1 MKQKNEMTNT
11 FKRRIFRWCIVSA
24 ASFLAAFLLYDLQ
37 DAGIASE
44 QLIFPCA
51 MLWMGGILLGFKALE
66 IWSGWLEDDSEDL
79 NVGLNRS
86 NLYPI
91 TFYLEATLGILIVIF
106 LLVFTIIRN
115 RPTIAES
122 TVLFVALV
130 LVGAC
135 TGMGLLSRRLEF

>member
-1 MKQKNEMTNT
+1 
-11 FKRRIFRWCIVSA
+11 
-24 ASFLAAFLLYDLQ
+24 
-37 DAGIASE
+37 
-44 QLIFPCA
+44 

-66 IWSGWLEDDSEDL
+66 IWSGWLEDASEDS
-79 NVGLNRS
+79 NMGLNAS

-91 TFYLEATLGILIVIF
+91 TFYLEATLGILIVVF

-130 LVGAC
+130 LAGAC
-135 TGMGLLSRRLEF
+135 TGMGLISRRLE

>member
-1 MKQKNEMTNT
+1 MTNT
-11 FKRRIFRWCIVSA
+11 FKRRIFRWCVVSA

-37 DAGIASE
+37 DVGIDTE
-44 QLIFPCA
+44 LLIFPCA

-66 IWSGWLEDDSEDL
+66 ILSGWLEDASEDS
-79 NVGLNRS
+79 NMGLNAS

-91 TFYLEATLGILIVIF
+91 TLGILIVVF

-130 LVGAC
+130 LAGAC
-135 TGMGLLSRRLEF
+135 TGMGLISRRLE

>member
-1 MKQKNEMTNT
+1 MTNT
-11 FKRRIFRWCIVSA
+11 FKRRIFRWCVVSA

-37 DAGIASE
+37 DVGIDTE
-44 QLIFPCA
+44 LLIFPCA

-66 IWSGWLEDDSEDL
+66 IWSGWLEDASEDS
-79 NVGLNRS
+79 NMGLNGS

-91 TFYLEATLGILIVIF
+91 TFYLEATLGILIVVF

-122 TVLFVALV
+122 TVLFVVLV
-130 LVGAC
+130 LAGAC
-135 TGMGLLSRRLEF
+135 TGMGLISRRLE

>member
-1 MKQKNEMTNT
+1 MTNT
-11 FKRRIFRWCIVSA
+11 FKRRIFRWCVVSA

-37 DAGIASE
+37 DVGIDTE
-44 QLIFPCA
+44 LLIFPCA

-66 IWSGWLEDDSEDL
+66 IWSGWLEDASEDS
-79 NVGLNRS
+79 NMGLNGS

-91 TFYLEATLGILIVIF
+91 TFYLEATLGILIVVF

-122 TVLFVALV
+122 TVLFVALG
-130 LVGAC
+130 LAGAC
-135 TGMGLLSRRLEF
+135 TGMGHLSSSLE

>member
-1 MKQKNEMTNT
+1 MTNT
-11 FKRRIFRWCIVSA
+11 FKRRIFRWCVVSA

-37 DAGIASE
+37 DVGIDTE
-44 QLIFPCA
+44 LLIFPCA

-66 IWSGWLEDDSEDL
+66 IWSGWLEDASEDS
-79 NVGLNRS
+79 NMGLNGS

-91 TFYLEATLGILIVIF
+91 TFYLEATLGILIVVF

-130 LVGAC
+130 LAGAC
-135 TGMGLLSRRLEF
+135 TGMGLISRRLE

>member
-1 MKQKNEMTNT
+1 
-11 FKRRIFRWCIVSA
+11 
-24 ASFLAAFLLYDLQ
+24 
-37 DAGIASE
+37 
-44 QLIFPCA
+44 

-66 IWSGWLEDDSEDL
+66 IWSGWLEDASEDS
-79 NVGLNRS
+79 NMGLNGS

-91 TFYLEATLGILIVIF
+91 TFYLEATLGILIVVF

-130 LVGAC
+130 LAGAC
-135 TGMGLLSRRLEF
+135 TGMGLISRRLE

>member
-1 MKQKNEMTNT
+1 MTNT
-11 FKRRIFRWCIVSA
+11 FKRRIFRWCVVSA

-37 DAGIASE
+37 DVGIDTE
-44 QLIFPCA
+44 LLIFPCA

-66 IWSGWLEDDSEDL
+66 IWSGWLEDASEDS
-79 NVGLNRS
+79 NMGLNRS

-91 TFYLEATLGILIVIF
+91 TFYVEATLGILIVVF

-130 LVGAC
+130 LAGAC
-135 TGMGLLSRRLEF
+135 TGMGLISRRLE